1 MRNFRNLLLVAA
13 STIAIASMSPA
24 FAAQTNASSI
34 DKSNMGTDIGQVSM
48 DPAKDLKAAELMGA
62 HVYSKDDKDVGT
74 INDLIVTTTPEEIYG
89 VVIGVGAFL
98 GGGDKNVVVPMERLT
113 LAKDGSGNLKITID
127 ATKKE
132 LTAAK
137 AYESDIWMSHSYTN
151 MNGSTQQQSGALST
165 TTTGQQAAT
174 TDQSATTTDQQAAT
188 TDQSVATTDKSATTT
203 DQQAATTDQSATKT
217 DQQAAT
223 TDQSATTTTG
233 QQAATTDQS
242 ATTTTDQQAATT
254 DKSATTTDQQ
264 AAAGSDQAATT
275 SQPAATSDQSAQS
288 TDTSTT
294 KTDQSATANMAT
306 QSDGIGQIDMSS
318 GNVVVATTLMGKTV
332 YAENDVNVGDIND
345 IVFTQ
350 DGKLLGVVVGVGG
363 FLGMGEKNVAMP
375 LSRFTFATGKDG
387 KIMVKATKA
396 ELNAAPA
403 FVYPVVN

>member
-24 FAAQTNASSI
+24 FAAQTSASSI

-48 DPAKDLKAAELMGA
+48 DPARDLKAAELMGA

-74 INDLIVTTTPEEIYG
+74 INDLIVTTMPEEIYG

-113 LAKDGSGNLKITID
+113 LAKDGSDNLKITID

-165 TTTGQQAAT
+165 TSTGQQAAT
-174 TDQSATTTDQQAAT
+174 TDQSATTTGQQTAT
-188 TDQSVATTDKSATTT
+188 TGKSATTT
-203 DQQAATTDQSATKT
+203 D
-217 DQQAAT
+217 
-223 TDQSATTTTG
+223 

-254 DKSATTTDQQ
+254 DKSAMTATQQ
-264 AAAGSDQAATT
+264 AAGSDQSATT

-294 KTDQSATANMAT
+294 KTDQSATANTAM
-306 QSDGIGQIDMSS
+306 QSEGIGQIDMSS
-318 GNVVVATTLMGKTV
+318 GNVVVATKLMGKTV